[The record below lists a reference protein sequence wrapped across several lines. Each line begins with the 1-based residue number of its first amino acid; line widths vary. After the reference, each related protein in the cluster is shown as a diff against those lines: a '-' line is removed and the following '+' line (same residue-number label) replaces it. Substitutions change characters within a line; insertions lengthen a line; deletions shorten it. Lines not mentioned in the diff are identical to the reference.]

1 MTAKVQPLLDQKSP
15 VIDPAGADCAIF
27 YSITNCQQGL
37 RGVSFGNFLIKQ
49 VAEDLGRA
57 FPRLK
62 TFATLSP
69 IPGFRD
75 WLIRAS
81 ESPAPAVV
89 AEARDA
95 ARNIDQAESID
106 ERSFGPEL
114 RTEISRLC
122 AYYLLHAKR
131 GKAPLDPV
139 ARFHLANGARL
150 QRLNW
155 MGDTSRTGMSRSL
168 GMTANYLYRL
178 AEVESNHEA
187 YAKEHHIVASY
198 QLERLAKEAE

>member
-1 MTAKVQPLLDQKSP
+1 M
-15 VIDPAGADCAIF
+15 
-27 YSITNCQQGL
+27 
-37 RGVSFGNFLIKQ
+37 SFGNFLIKQ
-49 VAEDLGRA
+49 VAEDLGMA

-81 ESPAPAVV
+81 DSPAPALSPALVTLIETFEHG
-89 AEARDA
+89 AP
-95 ARNIDQAESID
+95 ID
-106 ERSFGPEL
+106 ERSLGAEL
-114 RTEISRLC
+114 RAEISRLC

-131 GKAPLDPV
+131 GSAPLDPV

-178 AEVESNHEA
+178 ADVEQNHEA
-187 YAKEHHIVASY
+187 YAKEHHIVASF
-198 QLERLAKEAE
+198 QLKRLAKEAQADDKGHH